1 MTANV
6 LMKSVVVSAACP
18 AWVAEALRLVAEKEK
33 LSVSAL
39 LADLACGYV
48 TARGFGVEEVTR
60 KLILGVPFDE
70 CSE

>member
-1 MTANV
+1 MTVNV
-6 LMKSVVVSAACP
+6 LMKSVVVSSACP
-18 AWVAEALRLVAEKEK
+18 AWVAEALRLVAENEK

-60 KLILGVPFDE
+60 NLILGVPFDE

>member
-60 KLILGVPFDE
+60 NLILGVPFDE

>member
-33 LSVSAL
+33 SSVSAL
-39 LADLACGYV
+39 LADLACEYV

-60 KLILGVPFDE
+60 NLILGGPFNE
-70 CSE
+70 CSK